1 MPISDRAMVLKFSGL
16 WREAGLEMPRMKPP
30 VRFLSAGGFSIHRVK
45 AQGADNAARNLL
57 GTACYS
63 ALLENQISTLNT

>member
-1 MPISDRAMVLKFSGL
+1 MVFRLSGL

-45 AQGADNAARNLL
+45 AQTADNAARDLL
-57 GTACYS
+57 GTECYL
-63 ALLENQISTLNT
+63 ALLKNQVSTLNT